1 MNKVPLSEHALQS
14 SIRDRALVAE
24 GSIDEGVQSAPVAV
38 ENDTRLK
45 KIYVYA
51 DNVWTPRSATDY
63 RIVRVTTDAF
73 DLTGWIDFTHA
84 RVTDQFQT
92 EVRVT
97 MAHASDVLLQRS
109 GFQGGGNLTMM
120 QQMAFAPA
128 ICCIIVRFPPP
139 WKPERCS
146 STSLAWAIVTRTSVW
161 NWSVTRACVKSIHP
175 VRSNASVLT
184 RTIR

>member
-63 RIVRVTTDAF
+63 RIVRVKTDAF

-120 QQMAFAPA
+120 QQMAGANAISGNHVEILIRQTWSFDNFATLLPIA
-128 ICCIIVRFPPP
+128 YQFIVESR
-139 WKPERCS
+139 
-146 STSLAWAIVTRTSVW
+146 
-161 NWSVTRACVKSIHP
+161 
-175 VRSNASVLT
+175 
-184 RTIR
+184 